1 MAVGRWSRWGLTRGP
16 FRKRGRMERE
26 IETVCGRFFQKRP
39 WLQLAG
45 EASSVAPA
53 MALLDRKE
61 EVVLRADL
69 PGLEQRDIEVTV
81 DRRVLNIRG
90 ERKEKGEASEEAYG
104 SRERWAGIFART
116 LTLPADVDVNKVST
130 TFQDGV
136 LEVHLPKTKEARGR
150 MIEIKV
156 G

>member
-26 IETVCGRFFQKRP
+26 IETLCGRFFQERP

-45 EASSVAPA
+45 EASGVAPA

-104 SRERWAGIFART
+104 SRERWAGIFARS

>member
-1 MAVGRWSRWGLTRGP
+1 MAVGRRSRWGLARGP
-16 FRKRGRMERE
+16 FRERGRMERE
-26 IETVCGRFFQKRP
+26 IENVCGRFFRERP
-39 WLQLAG
+39 WLQLTG
-45 EASSVAPA
+45 VSSGVAPA
-53 MALLDRKE
+53 MAMLDRKE

-104 SRERWAGIFART
+104 SRERWAGIFARS
-116 LTLPADVDVNKVST
+116 LTLPANVDVNKVST

-136 LEVHLPKTKEARGR
+136 LEVHLPKTKEARGK

-156 G
+156 E